1 MLTPDY
7 QEFANQA
14 STESRDNPV
23 IPLS

>member
-14 STESRDNPV
+14 SMESRDNPV